1 MCEKPNNLLEA
12 RKSAGLSRNKA
23 AEDLKVDPKLS
34 RNKAAEDLKVD
45 PKTLYRYE
53 NGTQCPNVYVAIRL
67 SEYYHR
73 TVKELFPPRSGI

>member
-1 MCEKPNNLLEA
+1 MEDKPNNLLEA

-23 AEDLKVDPKLS
+23 AKE
-34 RNKAAEDLKVD
+34 LKVD

-53 NGTQCPNVYVAIRL
+53 NGTQCPNVYMAIRL

-73 TVKELFPPRSGI
+73 NVKELFPSKEGI

>member
-1 MCEKPNNLLEA
+1 MEERPNNLLEA
-12 RKSAGLSRNKA
+12 RKSAGLSR
-23 AEDLKVDPKLS
+23 S
-34 RNKAAEDLKVD
+34 KAAEDLKVD

-53 NGTQCPNVYVAIRL
+53 NGTQFPNVYVAIRL